1 MVGSEPASG
10 TSPNTDGLTGRQF
23 HGSFLIPPRLKV
35 FCMKQL
41 ANVAE
46 LAEQVPDGALL
57 AIPPDY
63 SYVPMELIRALVR
76 RGVRD
81 LHVLAVPISGMAA
94 DLLIG
99 AGCVRVM
106 EAAAVSLGEAGL
118 APRFTAAV
126 QDGSLTMRDSTCPAI
141 HSALQAS
148 EKGVPFMPLGG
159 IIGSDIVKYRND
171 WQVVDD
177 PLGQGNGKIL
187 LLPAIKPDVAI
198 IHAPLA
204 DRFGNVWVGKRHELF
219 TIAHAA
225 HATLATVERVQ
236 DANLTEDPV
245 MAAGT
250 IPALYFGGL
259 AVVPGGAKPLG
270 LGPDYGIDMDHIRAY
285 AAEASSQDGFDAY
298 LKREILQ
305 GNAEAAS

>member
-1 MVGSEPASG
+1 M
-10 TSPNTDGLTGRQF
+10 TNIHNTDIAAL
-23 HGSFLIPPRLKV
+23 
-35 FCMKQL
+35 
-41 ANVAE
+41 AE
-46 LAEQVPDGALL
+46 LVPDGSLL

-63 SYVPMELIRALVR
+63 SYVPMELIRALIR
-76 RGVRD
+76 RGVKD
-81 LHVLAVPISGMAA
+81 LHLLAVPISGMAA

-99 AGCVRVM
+99 AGCVRMM

-126 QDGSLTMRDSTCPAI
+126 QDGSLTMKDSTCPAI
-141 HSALQAS
+141 HTALQAS

-177 PLGQGNGKIL
+177 PMGQGGGKVL

-204 DRFGNVWVGKRHELF
+204 DKFGNIWVGKRHELF

-225 HATLATVERVQ
+225 KTTLATVEEIQ
-236 DANLTEDPV
+236 DDNLTEDPV

-250 IPALYFGGL
+250 IPAMYLGGL
-259 AVVPGGAKPLG
+259 AVAEEGAKPLG
-270 LGPDYGIDMDHIRAY
+270 LGQKYAIDMDHIKAY
-285 AAEASSQDGFDAY
+285 ANEARSLDGFNSY
-298 LKREILQ
+298 LQREVL
-305 GNAEAAS
+305 GPEAEAAS